1 MMQRTKL
8 KKLIQH
14 AYRSGATHVAIVSTT
29 DIIVDDNLAK
39 MCREPRCENYGLS
52 KSCPPH
58 VSGPSAFRKQLE
70 KYDQAIFFK
79 IDVPSKI
86 LYSSDR
92 RELFQLLH
100 EIAAG
105 IEHMAIKMGFAN
117 AQAFAGG
124 SCKEI
129 FCHDHPE
136 CLAISEEGK
145 CRNPRYARPSM
156 SGFGINVAKLIET
169 AGWTESED
177 THDADSA
184 TTKMAY
190 IFGLVL
196 IEF

>member
-1 MMQRTKL
+1 MQRTKL

-14 AYRSGATHVAIVSTT
+14 AYHLGATHVAIVSTT
-29 DIIVDDNLAK
+29 DIVVDDNLAE

-58 VSGPSAFRKQLE
+58 VSGPSAFRKQLK

-79 IDVPSKI
+79 IDIPSKI

-105 IEHMAIKMGFAN
+105 IEHIAIKMGFAK

-129 FCHDHPE
+129 FCYDHPE
-136 CLAISEEGK
+136 CRAISAQGK
-145 CRNPRYARPSM
+145 CRNPRYARPSV

-169 AGWTESED
+169 AGWTEGED

-184 TTKMAY
+184 TTKMAN
-190 IFGLVL
+190 ISAL
-196 IEF
+196 ILIGF

>member
-1 MMQRTKL
+1 MQRSKL
-8 KKLIQH
+8 KKLIRH
-14 AYRSGATHVAIVSTT
+14 AYRSGATHVAIVSTA

-70 KYDQAIFFK
+70 AYDQSIFFK
-79 IDVPSKI
+79 IDIPSGI

-105 IEHMAIKMGFAN
+105 IEHLAVKMGFAK

-136 CLAISEEGK
+136 CLAISKEGR

-169 AGWTESED
+169 AGWSEGEE

-184 TTKMAY
+184 TTKMAN
-190 IFGLVL
+190 IFGLIL
-196 IEF
+196 IRSP